1 MKRLFKKIIKFI
13 KDLFKDHDDI
23 SPGDDQPKLAL
34 DFCYGA
40 FAGGNAIED
49 KEVQIKDF
57 KMNAKNMTYKWALN
71 DMAKWGYPH
80 TDAKALACAFY
91 YDEASKTWKGG
102 KFDWI
107 SSSRLSR
114 GWENIYSKYKGWDPN
129 KFFAAKKHGFCIV
142 SGDAK
147 KRTNLITD

>member
-1 MKRLFKKIIKFI
+1 MKNLLKKIIEFFKKLFKK
-13 KDLFKDHDDI
+13 HDAT
-23 SPGDDQPKLAL
+23 PDDSHAKLIL
-34 DFCYGA
+34 DFCYGG
-40 FAGGNAIED
+40 FRGGNAVED

-57 KMNAKNMTYKWALN
+57 KMNSKNMTYKWALN

-91 YDEASKTWKGG
+91 YDESSKTWKGG

-114 GWENIYSKYKGWDPN
+114 EWENIYYGYNGWNSKA
-129 KFFAAKKHGFCIV
+129 FFSAKKHGFCIV
-142 SGDAK
+142 SGDAR
-147 KRTNLITD
+147 KRTNFITD